1 MRLALFA
8 IGQGLPDLDE
18 ITRVAAAAAGWDDER
33 ARREA
38 SSYLSAIR
46 TRYQIAP
53 PPEIQYAA

>member
-8 IGQGLPDLDE
+8 IGQGLPDLEE
-18 ITRVAAAAAGWDDER
+18 ITRTAAAAAGCDAER
-33 ARREA
+33 AREKA
-38 SSYLSAIR
+38 SSYVSAVR